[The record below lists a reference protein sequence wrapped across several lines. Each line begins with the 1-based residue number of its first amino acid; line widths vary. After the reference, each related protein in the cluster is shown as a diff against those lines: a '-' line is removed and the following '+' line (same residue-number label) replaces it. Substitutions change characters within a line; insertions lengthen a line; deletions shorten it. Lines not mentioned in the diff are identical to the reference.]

1 MHAFMH
7 EMDVDSVDQ
16 RPCNALSKACINSL
30 PATCTLLSHMHT
42 AQAHDSRALTCNQ
55 CLPHPTAIL
64 LQSSNQHYSK
74 PPLSLTAPLLPS
86 TAPAF
91 GLQLPRNDPTTK
103 HPLVTL
109 LWKTIIHFPFPI
121 CQHVNPSRPRPAWS
135 ISLTSTNKNIHP
147 NNNHAQ

>member
-1 MHAFMH
+1 MRWMLTPSISGLA
-7 EMDVDSVDQ
+7 
-16 RPCNALSKACINSL
+16 NALSKACMKSL

-42 AQAHDSRALTCNQ
+42 AHAHDSKALTCNNV
-55 CLPHPTAIL
+55 CLTRL
-64 LQSSNQHYSK
+64 LSFLQSSNQHYSK
-74 PPLSLTAPLLPS
+74 SPLSLTAPSLPS

-91 GLQLPRNDPTTK
+91 GLQLPRIDPTTK

-135 ISLTSTNKNIHP
+135 SSLTSTNKNIHP
-147 NNNHAQ
+147 NNNHA